1 MNQSWKSFFEFMY
14 KYFSDDR
21 SRVAYLR
28 TLITQITTCSNNETD
43 LIVDYPDNTLKNWII
58 RSIPKHVVSK
68 ISSRISYI
76 ELKKSMQRHFEQM
89 NRTAKAAFFKECS
102 VQLGLNDVSPNNF
115 AEKIICLLFFLLGIP
130 MNNQRNI
137 RNNQLPLLE
146 LSNDYI
152 DKFGA
157 YLLRDANNI
166 CMNKDCNTLLTH
178 IDKNRTINNFQVIDL
193 KMKTKTKA
201 GRYENLIAVCPLCFE
216 RLQGHLTSEQTKYFT
231 KIRHNHISKSEMQNL
246 LLETNIDQSIS
257 KLLTQISNIGL
268 HIENNEIKNPV
279 KPSEKFDSSLDYGN
293 KIQIEALVKRTY
305 LFVRN
310 IIKQLDEKGDIKY
323 ELLQA
328 SVRLKYLQL
337 RDKSNSQEE
346 IFIQLVDYFKN
357 ISNQSDS
364 VCRIVVSFFIQN
376 CDVFEI
382 PKGD

>member
-76 ELKKSMQRHFEQM
+76 ELKNSMQRHFEQM

-115 AEKIICLLFFLLGIP
+115 AEKIICLLFFLLDIP
-130 MNNQRNI
+130 TNNQRNI

-157 YLLRDANNI
+157 CLLRDANNI
-166 CMNKDCNTLLTH
+166 CMNKGCNTPLTY
-178 IDKNRTINNFQVIDL
+178 IDKNRTINNYQVLDL

-216 RLQGHLTSEQTKYFT
+216 RLQGHLSSEQT
-231 KIRHNHISKSEMQNL
+231 E
-246 LLETNIDQSIS
+246 
-257 KLLTQISNIGL
+257 
-268 HIENNEIKNPV
+268 
-279 KPSEKFDSSLDYGN
+279 
-293 KIQIEALVKRTY
+293 
-305 LFVRN
+305 
-310 IIKQLDEKGDIKY
+310 
-323 ELLQA
+323 
-328 SVRLKYLQL
+328 
-337 RDKSNSQEE
+337 
-346 IFIQLVDYFKN
+346 
-357 ISNQSDS
+357 
-364 VCRIVVSFFIQN
+364 
-376 CDVFEI
+376 
-382 PKGD
+382 

>member
-231 KIRHNHISKSEMQNL
+231 KIRHNHISQNEMQNL

>member
-43 LIVDYPDNTLKNWII
+43 LIVNFPDNTLKNWII

-76 ELKKSMQRHFEQM
+76 ELKNSMQRHFEQM

-115 AEKIICLLFFLLGIP
+115 AEKIICLLFFLLDIP
-130 MNNQRNI
+130 TNNQRNI

-157 YLLRDANNI
+157 CLLRDANNI
-166 CMNKDCNTLLTH
+166 CMNKGCNTPLTY
-178 IDKNRTINNFQVIDL
+178 IDKNRTINNYQVLDL

-216 RLQGHLTSEQTKYFT
+216 RLQGHLSSEQTEYFI
-231 KIRHNHISKSEMQNL
+231 KLKQSHISQNEMQNL

-268 HIENNEIKNPV
+268 HIENIEIKNPV

-357 ISNQSDS
+357 I
-364 VCRIVVSFFIQN
+364 RVVSRK
-376 CDVFEI
+376 VV
-382 PKGD
+382 

>member
-1 MNQSWKSFFEFMY
+1 ML
-14 KYFSDDR
+14 
-21 SRVAYLR
+21 AY
-28 TLITQITTCSNNETD
+28 TTFRDT
-43 LIVDYPDNTLKNWII
+43 
-58 RSIPKHVVSK
+58 
-68 ISSRISYI
+68 
-76 ELKKSMQRHFEQM
+76 
-89 NRTAKAAFFKECS
+89 TA
-102 VQLGLNDVSPNNF
+102 QLGLTDVSANNF
-115 AEKIICLLFFLLGIP
+115 AEKIIRLLFLLLGIP
-130 MNNQRNI
+130 TNNQRNI

-166 CMNKDCNTLLTH
+166 CMNKGCNTLLAY

-216 RLQGHLTSEQTKYFT
+216 RLQGHLSSEQTEYFT
-231 KIRHNHISKSEMQNL
+231 KLKQSHISQNEMQNL
-246 LLETNIDQSIS
+246 LLETSIDQSIS
-257 KLLTQISNIGL
+257 ELLTQISNIGL
-268 HIENNEIKNPV
+268 HIENNEIKSPV

>member
-76 ELKKSMQRHFEQM
+76 ELKNSMKRHFEQM
-89 NRTAKAAFFKECS
+89 NRTAKEVFFKDCTA
-102 VQLGLNDVSPNNF
+102 QLGLKDVSANNF
-115 AEKIICLLFFLLGIP
+115 AEKIICLLFFLLDIP
-130 MNNQRNI
+130 TNNQRNI

-157 YLLRDANNI
+157 CLLRDANNI
-166 CMNKDCNTLLTH
+166 CMNKDCNNLLTY
-178 IDKNRTINNFQVIDL
+178 IDKNRSINNYQVLDL

-216 RLQGHLTSEQTKYFT
+216 RLQGHLSSEQTEYFT
-231 KIRHNHISKSEMQNL
+231 KLKQSHISQNEMQNL

-268 HIENNEIKNPV
+268 HIENIEIKNPV

-293 KIQIEALVKRTY
+293 KIQIEALVKMTY

-310 IIKQLDEKGDIKY
+310 IIKQLDENGEIKY

-328 SVRLKYLQL
+328 SVKLKYLQL
-337 RDKSNSQEE
+337 KDRSTSQEE

-364 VCRIVVSFFIQN
+364 VCRIVVSYFIQN

>member
-1 MNQSWKSFFEFMY
+1 
-14 KYFSDDR
+14 
-21 SRVAYLR
+21 
-28 TLITQITTCSNNETD
+28 
-43 LIVDYPDNTLKNWII
+43 
-58 RSIPKHVVSK
+58 
-68 ISSRISYI
+68 
-76 ELKKSMQRHFEQM
+76 MQRHFEQM
-89 NRTAKAAFFKECS
+89 NRTAKEVFFKDCAA
-102 VQLGLNDVSPNNF
+102 QLGLKDVSANNF
-115 AEKIICLLFFLLGIP
+115 AEKIICLLFFLLDIP
-130 MNNQRNI
+130 TNNQRNI

-157 YLLRDANNI
+157 CLLRDANNI
-166 CMNKDCNTLLTH
+166 CMNKDCNNLLTY
-178 IDKNRTINNFQVIDL
+178 IDKNRTINNYQVLDL

-216 RLQGHLTSEQTKYFT
+216 RLQGHLSSEQTEYFT
-231 KIRHNHISKSEMQNL
+231 KLKQSHISQNEMQNL

-268 HIENNEIKNPV
+268 HIENIEIKNPV

-293 KIQIEALVKRTY
+293 KIQIEALVKMTY

-310 IIKQLDEKGDIKY
+310 IIKQLDENGEIKY

-328 SVRLKYLQL
+328 SVKLKYLQL
-337 RDKSNSQEE
+337 KDRSTSQEE

-364 VCRIVVSFFIQN
+364 VCRIVVSYFIQN

>member
-43 LIVDYPDNTLKNWII
+43 LIVNYPDNTLKNWII

-76 ELKKSMQRHFEQM
+76 ELKNSMQRHFEQM

-115 AEKIICLLFFLLGIP
+115 AEKIICLLFFLLDIP
-130 MNNQRNI
+130 TNNQRNI

-157 YLLRDANNI
+157 CLLRDANNI
-166 CMNKDCNTLLTH
+166 CMNKDCNNLLTY
-178 IDKNRTINNFQVIDL
+178 IDKNRTINNYQVLDL

-216 RLQGHLTSEQTKYFT
+216 RLQGHLSSEQTEYFI
-231 KIRHNHISKSEMQNL
+231 KLKQSHILQNEMQNL

-268 HIENNEIKNPV
+268 HIENIEIKNPV

-293 KIQIEALVKRTY
+293 KIQIEALVKSTY

-310 IIKQLDEKGDIKY
+310 IIKQLDENGEIKY

-337 RDKSNSQEE
+337 KDRSTSQEE